1 METASKVMYTIA
13 NIFTWILALLCAT
26 GIVLSILTMTKV
38 ISGNDLG
45 TGTLV
50 YFIVVLIIS
59 LFTIGLV
66 RIAKSKNTSK
76 GWDVLF
82 IVLGVLGAN
91 VFYVL
96 GGIFGVIAPRR

>member
-26 GIVLSILTMTKV
+26 GIVMSVLAMTKV
-38 ISGNDLG
+38 VPNDSLNA
-45 TGTLV
+45 GTLV
-50 YFIVVLIIS
+50 YCIIVLIVS

-66 RIAKSKNTSK
+66 RIAKNKRSSK

-82 IVLGVLGAN
+82 IVLGVLGSN
-91 VFYVL
+91 PFYIL
-96 GGIFGVIAPRR
+96 GGIFGVIAPR

>member
-13 NIFTWILALLCAT
+13 NVFTWILALLYAT
-26 GIVLSILTMTKV
+26 GIVLSILTMTNV

-45 TGTLV
+45 TNTLV
-50 YFIVVLIIS
+50 LSIICLIVS

-82 IVLGVLGAN
+82 IVLGVLGGN

>member
-26 GIVLSILTMTKV
+26 GIVMSVLAMTNV
-38 ISGNDLG
+38 VPNDSLNA
-45 TGTLV
+45 GTLV
-50 YFIVVLIIS
+50 YCIIVLIVS

-66 RIAKSKNTSK
+66 RIAKNKRSSK

-82 IVLGVLGAN
+82 IVLGVLGSN
-91 VFYVL
+91 PFYIL
-96 GGIFGVIAPRR
+96 GGIFGVIAPR